1 MAAMAKHEPEKPE
14 YLGLLNAISNGETQA
29 GVYLRAWA
37 NATDDCELAETLR
50 FVAARETNH
59 GETFC
64 RRIAELGFE
73 LKPNKPDP
81 KAEEYLIKL
90 ANPKVSDCE
99 KVGPERAEGGPDIF
113 ADIEKAIAAGK
124 YDAMTENML
133 RWYIAEERDS
143 GKRLKKVYDRVRA
156 EMKAS
161 MEMAA
166 KPNGHANG
174 NGKMASEMA
183 SGPSA
188 DAQAIMACMTEGFG
202 KLEKT
207 LAKLANALK

>member
-1 MAAMAKHEPEKPE
+1 MAAMAKHEAEKPD
-14 YLGLLNAISNGETQA
+14 YLGLLNAISNAETRA

-50 FVAARETNH
+50 FVAARETSH

-73 LKPNKPDP
+73 LKPKPSDK
-81 KAEEYLIKL
+81 KAEDYLIKL
-90 ANPKVSDCE
+90 ANPKIPDCE
-99 KVGPERAEGGPDIF
+99 KVGAERAAEGPDIF
-113 ADIEKAIAAGK
+113 ADIDKGIAAGK

-133 RWYIAEERDS
+133 RWYITEERDS
-143 GKRLKKVYDRVRA
+143 GKRLRKVYDRIRA

-161 MEMAA
+161 MEMPA
-166 KPNGHANG
+166 KANGHANG
-174 NGKMASEMA
+174 NGKMAAEMA
-183 SGPSA
+183 GGPSA

-207 LAKLANALK
+207 LTKLANALK

>member
-1 MAAMAKHEPEKPE
+1 MAAMAKNAPEKPD
-14 YLGLLNAISNGETQA
+14 YLGLLNAISLGETAA
-29 GVYLRAWA
+29 GVQLRAWA
-37 NATDDCELAETLR
+37 NATEDCELADTLR

-64 RRIAELGFE
+64 RRIAELGFD
-73 LKPNKPDP
+73 LKPKNDP
-81 KAEEYLIKL
+81 KAEEYLLKL
-90 ANPKVSDCE
+90 ANPKISDCE
-99 KVGPERAEGGPDIF
+99 KIGPERAEGGPDIF
-113 ADIEKAIAAGK
+113 AGIDKAIAAGK
-124 YDAMTENML
+124 YDPMTENML

-143 GKRLKKVYDRVRA
+143 GKRLKKQYDRIRA

-161 MEMAA
+161 MPA
-166 KPNGHANG
+166 KANG
-174 NGKMASEMA
+174 NGHAMA

-207 LAKLANALK
+207 LEKLAKALR